1 MSSTSPPMT
10 SRRHGSSMDSLRLII
25 DVSNRGGFKAVSENA
40 AWDEVGQ
47 ESGLGPGDSVSAKLI
62 YVKYLAALAR
72 LLNSDSCPGFPGSSK
87 DLIGRLRDFVSQ
99 AKSKSELRKVRAE
112 FKRFLS
118 ETKKPEKIDS
128 GNDKDRSS
136 PGKRKRECSVET
148 LKWLSEAAKDPC
160 DTSNGSLPDRSKW
173 DSYGSEEPWKQLLLF
188 RASRTNTTDSSCQ
201 KTWQKTQKMHP
212 SLYQDSAGTSYNLRN
227 SLSSRFNERKA
238 RKDESCGLLCSEFQ
252 AELPDW
258 SLIASESLMWPL
270 NKEPNNNNRLTE
282 SDPIGNADSNKMLTM
297 LVSAMGECAF
307 SILREPAEPQRFLDE
322 DSLHD
327 FCISTLKITSCL
339 VENVISSPW
348 ISPPELIHLCASF
361 PVTGDNIKH
370 SEKVSMT
377 FKLCIRTVWNCVRL
391 LCLKFVNV
399 ELNSSEDTKAVI
411 DFVSESCHK
420 SAYYLDVLQGE
431 LEIGELVLFI
441 VENWCE
447 AKKLIT
453 SLPDLTPI
461 IQQWVKIQHKR
472 HKSPDLADSCT
483 LFHSLLSSSQKISKI
498 VTGNILEQEILAYEE
513 FVPVCSKLCRANQIK
528 IADILLKDVFITKDL
543 FLERARVLTW
553 KARIARAE
561 LERVQ
566 QECVEQARVEQER
579 VEQARVK
586 QARVEKAR
594 LEKAKVR
601 VEKARVE
608 KARLEQECVLHL
620 SEGISNLESIF
631 SKSHEARFQLI
642 IAYFLRAL
650 CIQETE
656 PASKEVFEDINK
668 SLNLWVGIQSGDI
681 IPLENVIPLLF
692 NVIDLVSIKG
702 WIELH
707 QRIYDLMFRIIKGR
721 NVRLKDALAMLWDCR
736 RLSHALCPSPID
748 DAVIRGLSCYFD
760 EISESTD
767 FWKSCLQF
775 SKAKSIGFK
784 LSIHESDITIDEI
797 KHTASKL
804 DTTSKPV
811 SSDPFPC
818 FSSFVAASLYY
829 DLSERELSCGNL
841 YKAFSYAKEANRI
854 RQFLH
859 EKWFRYGGESN
870 SENHTWAGKTV
881 EIKTYIFDKFE
892 VSSLRDTDSWP
903 CGTFLWDISRC
914 YLSPW
919 ILLQCSLE
927 SALQLGVI
935 FELMGERDRAGP
947 MLSWGKAISCMQS
960 LQPFVVAFSLALG
973 NLYNKMQCWDL
984 AEKELQNAKE
994 LLTDSQRD
1002 FTCRNCKLVLEV
1014 TLDKQFGDV
1023 SQSQSERLYSAAL
1036 QKICCPAWK
1045 GCINQ
1050 TAEVEKP
1057 RDSKRRRGG
1066 SAIIVHACG
1075 MKEQPSLRLT
1085 RSMSRS
1091 LEERPQNFPAE
1102 KCRFIDES
1110 DVCDAKGLMRD
1121 TKNTICVCIN
1131 RISQQHL
1138 SNEVTRSGLPNS
1150 FISLKWQF
1158 YQRRLACTVL
1168 VSLGK
1173 CLAKSGKVH
1182 QAHGALLHSIAA
1194 LYNSTVSILS
1204 SSSSRSP
1211 LLDFIGKEIKGDV
1224 FGLDRARILY
1234 NLCKLSLQTYHSR
1247 FVLCDLSHIPY
1258 QTLVSLLTLAFVLSR
1273 EDPILCRKIS
1283 RLLAVLY
1290 LVSSKFS
1297 FSCDGELSLSHWVTY
1312 YHQAS
1317 LAATINYHFLSK
1329 FIKSERNSDKE
1340 ASEEFDF
1347 LRLAPKST
1355 EGLVKFAKNFFNG
1368 LPETTAICISL
1379 LGGRLSKLLQEL
1391 MKSPQVCGWLLL
1403 SRLSSKSQQPLAV
1416 LLPIYSPLEEGG
1428 IEKLDKRWDSPWGS
1442 TVVDVVA
1449 PEFRLILKENYFT
1462 GSEFLMED
1470 EKLRWQKRDELELRL
1485 NKLLRNLE
1493 DTWLGPWRHLLLAE
1507 SSNNSKLHKSTQKKL
1522 VEELR
1527 EKCNME
1533 VNETLLKVFL
1543 GNDTADGGDAWIS
1556 QLCSKNGCYIGSD
1569 HIDEENGTSISDD
1582 LQIRYR
1588 LALQLIRDSGI
1599 KLEDYNE
1606 KGEPIILVL
1615 DHEIQMLP
1623 WENIPTLKRQEV
1635 YRMPSVG
1642 SISAVLKKSCY
1653 RKDPS
1658 HFPVIDP
1665 RDSCYLLDPKYNCKT
1680 LQTVL
1685 EGLSEIKEIKVEA
1698 GLELPAQELNDALG
1712 NHHLFLYSGH
1722 GTGEQYIPMRKV
1734 ENMDQCSAAF
1744 LMGCCSAL
1752 PYRGGIYVPKS
1763 VPICFLLAGSPVIVA
1778 TLWDVADDISQF
1790 EKAML
1795 EGCWRESSDDVKP
1808 ERIGSLMAD
1817 SRYACVQQFLTGA
1830 AVVCYGVPTAIT
1842 TKTMKNT

>member
-1 MSSTSPPMT
+1 MT
-10 SRRHGSSMDSLRLII
+10 SHGSSMDWLRLII
-25 DVSNRGGFKAVSENA
+25 TVSNRGGFKAVSENA
-40 AWDEVGQ
+40 AWDKVGQ
-47 ESGLGPGDSVSAKLI
+47 ESGLGLGAKLI

-72 LLNSDSCPGFPGSSK
+72 WLNSDSSPGLPGTSK
-87 DLIGRLRDFVSQ
+87 DLIARLRDFVSQ
-99 AKSKSELRKVRAE
+99 AKSNYELRKVGAE
-112 FKRFLS
+112 FKWLL
-118 ETKKPEKIDS
+118 EKV
-128 GNDKDRSS
+128 DKDHSS
-136 PGKRKRECSVET
+136 PGKMKRECSVET

-160 DTSNGSLPDRSKW
+160 DTSNASLPDRSKW

-188 RASRTNTTDSSCQ
+188 RASRTNTTDSACE
-201 KTWQKTQKMHP
+201 KTWQKIQKMHP
-212 SLYQDSAGTSYNLRN
+212 SLYRDSAGPSYNLRER
-227 SLSSRFNERKA
+227 LSSQFNERKA
-238 RKDESCGLLCSEFQ
+238 GKDESCGLLCSEFQ
-252 AELPDW
+252 AQVPDW
-258 SLIASESLMWPL
+258 SLIASESDSKWFDTLMPPL
-270 NKEPNNNNRLTE
+270 NKEQNNNNRLTE
-282 SDPIGNADSNKMLTM
+282 RDPIGNGDSNKMLTM
-297 LVSAMGECAF
+297 LVSAMGECAL
-307 SILREPAEPQRFLDE
+307 SILREPAVPQHFLDG

-327 FCISTLKITSCL
+327 FCISALKIISCL
-339 VENVISSPW
+339 VEDVIASPW

-361 PVTGDNIKH
+361 PETGDNIKH
-370 SEKVSMT
+370 SKKVSIA
-377 FKLCIRTVWNCVRL
+377 FELCIRTVWNCVRL
-391 LCLKFVNV
+391 ICLKF
-399 ELNSSEDTKAVI
+399 ESNSSEDFVSEKAVT
-411 DFVSESCHK
+411 DFVSEACRK
-420 SAYYLDVLQGE
+420 SAYYLDVLEQYGE
-431 LEIGELVLFI
+431 LKIEELVFFI
-441 VENWCE
+441 LETWSL
-447 AKKLIT
+447 AKKLIA

-483 LFHSLLSSSQKISKI
+483 LFHSLLLSSQKISKI

-528 IADILLKDVFITKDL
+528 IADILLKDVIITKDL

-561 LERVQ
+561 
-566 QECVEQARVEQER
+566 QER
-579 VEQARVK
+579 VEKECVKQEGAKQEPVEQEPVK
-586 QARVEKAR
+586 QARVEKE
-594 LEKAKVR
+594 LFEQDCVR
-601 VEKARVE
+601 
-608 KARLEQECVLHL
+608 HL
-620 SEGISNLESIF
+620 SEGISNLESI
-631 SKSHEARFQLI
+631 SNEGHETCFQLTI
-642 IAYFLRAL
+642 IYFLRAL
-650 CIQETE
+650 YFQETKPE
-656 PASKEVFEDINK
+656 SKQIFEDINK
-668 SLNLWVGIQSGDI
+668 SLNLCVWIQSGETM
-681 IPLENVIPLLF
+681 PLENVIPLLF

-707 QRIYDLMFRIIKGR
+707 QRIYDLMFRIFKGR

-748 DAVIRGLSCYFD
+748 DAVITGLSCYFD

-775 SKAKSIGFK
+775 SKAKSIGFE
-784 LSIHESDITIDEI
+784 LSIHESDITIVEI
-797 KHTASKL
+797 KRTASKL

-811 SSDPFPC
+811 SSDPLPC

-829 DLSERELSCGNL
+829 DLCERELSCGNL
-841 YKAFSYAKEANRI
+841 YKALSYATEAQRI
-854 RQFLH
+854 RNFLLR
-859 EKWFRYGGESN
+859 KWFRFS
-870 SENHTWAGKTV
+870 GKTTQTV
-881 EIKTYIFDKFE
+881 EIMTFDFKKFE

-919 ILLQCSLE
+919 ILLQCCLE
-927 SALQLGVI
+927 SVLQLGGI
-935 FELMGERDRAGP
+935 WELMGERDRAGNL
-947 MLSWGKAISCMQS
+947 LSWGKTVSSIQS
-960 LQPFVVAFSLALG
+960 LQPFVLAFSLALG
-973 NLYNKMQCWDL
+973 NLYNKMQCRDL
-984 AEKELQNAKE
+984 AEKELQNAKK
-994 LLTDSQRD
+994 LLTDSQKN
-1002 FTCRNCKLVLEV
+1002 FPCRNCKLMLEV
-1014 TLDKQFGDV
+1014 TLDKQFGDL
-1023 SQSQSERLYSAAL
+1023 SQRQSESLYSAAL

-1057 RDSKRRRGG
+1057 RDSKMRRGG
-1066 SAIIVHACG
+1066 GALIVHACE
-1075 MKEQPSLRLT
+1075 MKEQPIIRLT

-1091 LEERPQNFPAE
+1091 LEERPQNFPAK

-1110 DVCDAKGLMRD
+1110 DICDAKGLMRD
-1121 TKNTICVCIN
+1121 TKNRICVCIN

-1138 SNEVTRSGLPNS
+1138 SNEVTRSGLPNN

-1182 QAHGALLHSIAA
+1182 QAHGAILHSIAA

-1204 SSSSRSP
+1204 SPSSRSP

-1247 FVLCDLSHIPY
+1247 SVLCDLSHIPY

-1290 LVSSKFS
+1290 LVSSIGSEFS
-1297 FSCDGELSLSHWVTY
+1297 LPCDGELSLSHWVTY

-1317 LAATINYHFLSK
+1317 LGANSNYHFLSK
-1329 FIKSERNSDKE
+1329 FMKSGRNSDKE

-1355 EGLVKFAKNFFNG
+1355 DGLVKFAKNFFNG
-1368 LPETTAICISL
+1368 LPETTAICISV
-1379 LGGRLSKLLQEL
+1379 LGGTLSKLLQEL
-1391 MKSPQVCGWLLL
+1391 LKSPQVCGWLLL

-1416 LLPIYSPLEEGG
+1416 LLPIYSSLGEGG
-1428 IEKLDKRWDSPWGS
+1428 IEKMDKRWDSPWGS

-1449 PEFRLILKENYFT
+1449 PAFRLILKEYNFT
-1462 GSEFLMED
+1462 GSQVPMED
-1470 EKLRWQKRDELELRL
+1470 EKLRWKEIDELELRL

-1493 DTWLGPWRHLLLAE
+1493 DTWLGPWRHLLLGE
-1507 SSNNSKLHKSTQKKL
+1507 SSNSKSHESTQKKL

-1527 EKCNME
+1527 AKCNME

-1543 GNDTADGGDAWIS
+1543 GNDTAKDGDSWIS
-1556 QLCSKNGCYIGSD
+1556 QLCSKNGCCIGGHPSD
-1569 HIDEENGTSISDD
+1569 HIDEENGSSISDD
-1582 LQIRYR
+1582 LRSRYR

-1606 KGEPIILVL
+1606 KREPIILVL

-1623 WENIPTLKRQEV
+1623 WENIPTLRRQEV

-1653 RKDPS
+1653 REDPS
-1658 HFPVIDP
+1658 PFLVIDP

-1698 GLELPAQELNDALG
+1698 GLEPPAPSAQELNDALG
-1712 NHHLFLYSGH
+1712 NRDLFLYHGH
-1722 GTGEQYIPMRKV
+1722 GSGDQYIPMRKV
-1734 ENMDQCSAAF
+1734 ENMNKCSAAF
-1744 LMGCCSAL
+1744 LMGCCSGL
-1752 PYRGGIYVPKS
+1752 PYRGGRYVPKS
-1763 VPICFLLAGSPVIVA
+1763 VPISFLLAGSPVIVA
-1778 TLWDVADDISQF
+1778 TLWDVPEDISQF
-1790 EKAML
+1790 VKAML
-1795 EGCWRESSDDVKP
+1795 ESFWRERSDDVKP

-1817 SRYACVQQFLTGA
+1817 ARYACAQQFLTGA
-1830 AVVCYGVPTAIT
+1830 AIVCYGVPTAIT
-1842 TKTMKNT
+1842 TKRKKKNT

>member
-1 MSSTSPPMT
+1 MT
-10 SRRHGSSMDSLRLII
+10 SHGSFMALLRLII
-25 DVSNRGGFKAVSENA
+25 TVSNRGGFKAVSENA
-40 AWDEVGQ
+40 SWDKVGQ
-47 ESGLGPGDSVSAKLI
+47 ESGLGLGAKLI

-72 LLNSDSCPGFPGSSK
+72 WLNSDSSPGLPGTSK
-87 DLIGRLRDFVSQ
+87 DLIARLRDFVSQ
-99 AKSKSELRKVRAE
+99 AKSKYELRKVGGE
-112 FKRFLS
+112 FKWLLV
-118 ETKKPEKIDS
+118 KV
-128 GNDKDRSS
+128 DKDRSS
-136 PGKRKRECSVET
+136 PGKTKRECSVET

-188 RASRTNTTDSSCQ
+188 RASRTNTTDSACE
-201 KTWQKTQKMHP
+201 KTWQKIQKIHP
-212 SLYQDSAGTSYNLRN
+212 SLYRDSAGPSYNLRER
-227 SLSSRFNERKA
+227 LSSQFNERKA
-238 RKDESCGLLCSEFQ
+238 GKDESCGLLCSEFQ
-252 AELPDW
+252 AQVPDW
-258 SLIASESLMWPL
+258 SLIASESDSKWFDTLMPPL
-270 NKEPNNNNRLTE
+270 NKEQNNNNRLSE
-282 SDPIGNADSNKMLTM
+282 RDPIGNADSNKMLTM

-339 VENVISSPW
+339 VEDVIASLW

-361 PVTGDNIKH
+361 PETGDNIKH
-370 SEKVSMT
+370 SKKVSMA

-399 ELNSSEDTKAVI
+399 ESNSSEDFASEKAVA
-411 DFVSESCHK
+411 DFMSEACCK
-420 SAYYLDVLQGE
+420 SAYYLDVLEQHGE
-431 LEIGELVLFI
+431 LEIEEL
-441 VENWCE
+441 
-447 AKKLIT
+447 
-453 SLPDLTPI
+453 
-461 IQQWVKIQHKR
+461 
-472 HKSPDLADSCT
+472 
-483 LFHSLLSSSQKISKI
+483 
-498 VTGNILEQEILAYEE
+498 
-513 FVPVCSKLCRANQIK
+513 QI
-528 IADILLKDVFITKDL
+528 
-543 FLERARVLTW
+543 
-553 KARIARAE
+553 
-561 LERVQ
+561 
-566 QECVEQARVEQER
+566 
-579 VEQARVK
+579 
-586 QARVEKAR
+586 
-594 LEKAKVR
+594 
-601 VEKARVE
+601 
-608 KARLEQECVLHL
+608 
-620 SEGISNLESIF
+620 
-631 SKSHEARFQLI
+631 
-642 IAYFLRAL
+642 
-650 CIQETE
+650 
-656 PASKEVFEDINK
+656 FEDINK
-668 SLNLWVGIQSGDI
+668 SLNLWVWIQSSET

-702 WIELH
+702 WLELH
-707 QRIYDLMFRIIKGR
+707 QRIYDLMFRVFKGR

-736 RLSHALCPSPID
+736 RLSHALCPSPVD
-748 DAVIRGLSCYFD
+748 DAVITGLSCYFD

-775 SKAKSIGFK
+775 SKAKSIGFE

-797 KHTASKL
+797 KCTASKL

-811 SSDPFPC
+811 SSDPFTC
-818 FSSFVAASLYY
+818 FSSFVAACLYY
-829 DLSERELSCGNL
+829 DLCERELSCGNL
-841 YKAFSYAKEANRI
+841 YEALSCAKEAHRI
-854 RQFLH
+854 RNFLLQ
-859 EKWFRYGGESN
+859 KWFRYGGES
-870 SENHTWAGKTV
+870 TKTV
-881 EIKTYIFDKFE
+881 EIMTFVFKKFQ

-919 ILLQCSLE
+919 ILLQCCLE
-927 SALQLGVI
+927 SVLQLGGI
-935 FELMGERDRAGP
+935 YELMGERDRAGTL
-947 MLSWGKAISCMQS
+947 LSWGKTVSSIQS
-960 LQPFVVAFSLALG
+960 LQPFVLAFSLALG

-984 AEKELQNAKE
+984 AEKELQNAKK

-1002 FTCRNCKLVLEV
+1002 FPCRNCKLMLEV
-1014 TLDKQFGDV
+1014 TLDKQFGDL
-1023 SQSQSERLYSAAL
+1023 SQRQSESLYSAAL

-1066 SAIIVHACG
+1066 GAIIVHACE
-1075 MKEQPSLRLT
+1075 MKEQPILRLT

-1110 DVCDAKGLMRD
+1110 DISDAKGLMRD

-1138 SNEVTRSGLPNS
+1138 SNEVTRSGLPNN

-1182 QAHGALLHSIAA
+1182 QAHGAILHSIAA

-1204 SSSSRSP
+1204 SPSSRSP

-1247 FVLCDLSHIPY
+1247 SVLCDLSHIPY

-1290 LVSSKFS
+1290 LVSSIGSEFS
-1297 FSCDGELSLSHWVTY
+1297 FPCDGELSLSHWVTY

-1317 LAATINYHFLSK
+1317 LGANINYHFLSK
-1329 FIKSERNSDKE
+1329 FIKSGSNSNKE
-1340 ASEEFDF
+1340 ASQEFDF

-1355 EGLVKFAKNFFNG
+1355 DGLVKFAKNFFNG
-1368 LPETTAICISL
+1368 LPETTAICISV
-1379 LGGRLSKLLQEL
+1379 LGGTLSKLLQEL
-1391 MKSPQVCGWLLL
+1391 LKSPQVCGWLLL

-1416 LLPIYSPLEEGG
+1416 LLPIYSSLEEG
-1428 IEKLDKRWDSPWGS
+1428 KFS
-1442 TVVDVVA
+1442 TIHWMKNVHIPCGGDA
-1449 PEFRLILKENYFT
+1449 YSEHTYSCTIRDYSIFLFLKEACCIIVIIY
-1462 GSEFLMED
+1462 
-1470 EKLRWQKRDELELRL
+1470 
-1485 NKLLRNLE
+1485 RNLE
-1493 DTWLGPWRHLLLAE
+1493 DTWLGPWRHLLLGE
-1507 SSNNSKLHKSTQKKL
+1507 SSNSKLHESTQKKL

-1527 EKCNME
+1527 AKCNME

-1543 GNDTADGGDAWIS
+1543 GNETADGGDAWIS
-1556 QLCSKNGCYIGSD
+1556 QLCSKNGCYIGGHPSD
-1569 HIDEENGTSISDD
+1569 HIDEENGSSISDD
-1582 LQIRYR
+1582 LQSRYR

-1606 KGEPIILVL
+1606 KREPIILVL

-1623 WENIPTLKRQEV
+1623 WENIPTLRRQEV

-1653 RKDPS
+1653 REDPS
-1658 HFPVIDP
+1658 PFLVIDP
-1665 RDSCYLLDPKYNCKT
+1665 RDSCYLLDPCCLLNPNNCKT

-1685 EGLSEIKEIKVEA
+1685 EGLSEIKEIKIQVEA
-1698 GLELPAQELNDALG
+1698 GLEPRAPSAQELKDALG
-1712 NHHLFLYSGH
+1712 TRDLFLYHGH
-1722 GTGEQYIPMRKV
+1722 GTGEQYIPMREV
-1734 ENMDQCSAAF
+1734 ENMNKCSAAF
-1744 LMGCCSAL
+1744 LMGCCSGL
-1752 PYRGGIYVPKS
+1752 PYRGGRYVPKS
-1763 VPICFLLAGSPVIVA
+1763 VPISFLLAGSPVIVA
-1778 TLWDVADDISQF
+1778 TLWFVAGDDISKF

-1795 EGCWRESSDDVKP
+1795 ESFWRERSDDVKP

-1817 SRYACVQQFLTGA
+1817 ARYACAQQFLTGA
-1830 AVVCYGVPTAIT
+1830 AVVWYGVPTAIT
-1842 TKTMKNT
+1842 TKRKKKNT